1 MFVGWERAYLGH
13 KLELDDFSGVGRD
26 ALRRESEG
34 AVETD
39 LDDMD
44 FHIGLCDGCCGEQE
58 CGDEGVEKLH
68 FE

>member
-1 MFVGWERAYLGH
+1 LFRGKVEYLCH
-13 KLELDDFSGVGRD
+13 KLELNDFSGVGLD
-26 ALRRESEG
+26 AIWRESER

-39 LDDMD
+39 LDDV
-44 FHIGLCDGCCGEQE
+44 HLYIGLCDGCSSEEE